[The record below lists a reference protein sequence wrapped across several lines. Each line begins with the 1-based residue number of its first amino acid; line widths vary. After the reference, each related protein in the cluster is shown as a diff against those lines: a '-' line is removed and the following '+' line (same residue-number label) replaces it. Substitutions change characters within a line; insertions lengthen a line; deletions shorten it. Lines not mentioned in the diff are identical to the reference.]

1 MNGFDIN
8 SENGTIPENV
18 FCVTFKEEEAGY
30 LAGYAA
36 VKDGF
41 VKRGDTTIITSGI
54 KLQSKTSVGN
64 NTNMIRVYKI

>member
-1 MNGFDIN
+1 MLFRSQLNLRWGVYPIL
-8 SENGTIPENV
+8 GTQWKDVDEMIANAV
-18 FCVTFKEEEAGY
+18 SAS
-30 LAGYAA
+30 

-64 NTNMIRVYKI
+64 NTNMIRVYQV

>member
-1 MNGFDIN
+1 MITNAV
-8 SENGTIPENV
+8 S
-18 FCVTFKEEEAGY
+18 
-30 LAGYAA
+30 AA

>member
-1 MNGFDIN
+1 MITNAV
-8 SENGTIPENV
+8 S
-18 FCVTFKEEEAGY
+18 
-30 LAGYAA
+30 AA

-54 KLQSKTSVGN
+54 RLQSKTSVGN